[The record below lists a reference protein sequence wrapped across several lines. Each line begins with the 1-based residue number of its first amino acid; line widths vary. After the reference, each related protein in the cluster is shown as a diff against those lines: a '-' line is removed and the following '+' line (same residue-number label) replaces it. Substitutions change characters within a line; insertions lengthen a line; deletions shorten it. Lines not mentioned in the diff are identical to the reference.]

1 MAMFINRKVPE
12 VMSLEVNQ
20 SLVLR
25 LPHQGMMH
33 GLKHLRKEGQDIK
46 LHRQSA
52 LPSVQS

>member
-12 VMSLEVNQ
+12 VMGLEVNQ
-20 SLVLR
+20 PLGLSLS
-25 LPHQGMMH
+25 HQRMMH

-52 LPSVQS
+52 LPLVQS